1 MGAVLCLIALLAGT
15 SSASAQMPDVRQ
27 MSGIP
32 RPVDDL
38 PNGSVSVRVIRG
50 DMSHNLE
57 NQRVEMRAGNTT
69 RTVNTDAEGRAQFDN
84 IDAGTPVKFS
94 TVVDGE
100 RLESQEFAVQ
110 PRGGARLLLVATD
123 PNAAKDRAARGQ
135 RARRQRQCRDMAV
148 NRASSSSRAMRRC
161 QSSTCSTS

>member
-1 MGAVLCLIALLAGT
+1 MRHIGRFGGRSQCCPLLWSCSQCA
-15 SSASAQMPDVRQ
+15 SSASAQMPDPRQ

-50 DMSHNLE
+50 DMSHNLQ
-57 NQRVEMRAGNTT
+57 NQPVEMRAGNTT
-69 RTVNTDAEGRAQFDN
+69 RTVNTDAQGRAQFDN

-100 RLESQEFAVQ
+100 RLESQEFAI
-110 PRGGARLLLVATD
+110 PATRRRPPAAGCDRPERRKGAGRAGER
-123 PNAAKDRAARGQ
+123 AGQSAAR
-135 RARRQRQCRDMAV
+135 
-148 NRASSSSRAMRRC
+148 S
-161 QSSTCSTS
+161 